1 MGGGSP
7 RAGRGACGHAA
18 VSVLV
23 LGATG
28 HIGRVV
34 AERLLADGE
43 GVVAVTRDAAHG
55 EPLRSAGAELAVLDV
70 TDVAALRAAMR
81 RERRAFLL
89 NPPADPAG
97 DTDAAETATV
107 AAMLAALD
115 GSGLEGVVALS
126 TYGATP
132 EPEVGDLSVLHGL
145 EQGLAT
151 QPIPAAVVRAAY
163 LMSNWDMLVEPAE
176 GGTLPAMFPADFR
189 LPMVAPADVGAV
201 AARLLTADQ
210 PATGLVHAEGPARY
224 TPGDVAA
231 AFERCLGR
239 EVRVA
244 TVPPDGFEAAFKGQ
258 GFSGAAATSFAR
270 MTRATLEGGWPEEVE
285 RGPTTLEAYVAE
297 LVGRA
302 EAQSRSGAPS
312 GK

>member
-7 RAGRGACGHAA
+7 RAGRGARGPAA

-28 HIGRVV
+28 HIGRAV
-34 AERLLADGE
+34 AERLLANGE
-43 GVVAVTRDAAHG
+43 AVVAVTRDAAHG
-55 EPLRSAGAELAVLDV
+55 EPLRAAGAELAVLDV
-70 TDVAALRAAMR
+70 LDVEALRAAMR
-81 RERRAFLL
+81 RARRAFLL

-97 DTDAAETATV
+97 DTDAAEAATV

-132 EPEVGDLSVLHGL
+132 APRMGDLTALHGL
-145 EQGLAT
+145 EQGLAG

-163 LMSNWDMLVEPAE
+163 LMSNWDLLVEPARA
-176 GGTLPAMFPADFR
+176 GTLPAMFPADFR

-201 AARLLTADQ
+201 AARLLMAPA
-210 PATGLVHAEGPARY
+210 PATGLVQVEGPARY

-231 AFERCLGR
+231 AFARCLGR
-239 EVRVA
+239 DVGVE
-244 TVPPDGFEAAFKGQ
+244 TVPPDGLEAAFRAQ
-258 GFSGAAATSFAR
+258 GFSAAAATSFAR
-270 MTRATLEGGWPEEVE
+270 MTRATLAGDWPDEVE
-285 RGPTTLEAYVAE
+285 RGPTTLAAYVAE
-297 LVGRA
+297 LVGRSDA
-302 EAQSRSGAPS
+302 PSRPGAP
-312 GK
+312 GGT